1 MAYNSKDFKETN
13 INYINKDFGTLKN
26 TLIEYA
32 KSYFPTTYKDFN
44 ETSPGM
50 MLIEMSAYV
59 GDVLSF
65 YIDQQYREMLL
76 PLAEERRNV
85 NNIAKMLGYKIKPII
100 PAYADL
106 TFKQKVNDDGTGAT
120 PAYGEATQISA
131 HEQITSTANSDIIFE
146 TLDIVD
152 FAVSGSAEQDYP
164 PTISDYN
171 ADGIASDWEIIRKV
185 RAISG
190 ETKTVTFTVGSP
202 TKFLELKLSDT
213 NVVDIISIFDANG
226 NQWYEVDY
234 LAQDKVPIET
244 SRTGNAA
251 YHEEDWDGTNAVGE
265 LSPFIAVPYTLEFIR
280 TDKRFTVEVND
291 DNTTSLI
298 FGNGILRSGQSI
310 TSNYLQTE
318 QIGITIPGITED
330 LITSIDP
337 QLGDEYSTLGETP
350 MHTILTVKYRI
361 GGGISSNVAV
371 GDLTNHSLA
380 SSISVT
386 NDSPARG
393 GSNQESIDEIRHR
406 ASANFASQNRCV
418 TKQDYEARIMAM
430 PAKFGNIAKVYVE
443 RTQMPTDY
451 TPSGPAQTVIDA
463 LATLTGNGTW
473 DPVTGYTFEGSDQD
487 NFSTLSTA
495 IGGLSDI
502 TDTGI
507 DWSPSIAG
515 ITAWTLSYNNIKN
528 LVRIE
533 APTGNNPEHL
543 LIRNIK
549 NYLEPHRL
557 LTDEII
563 LQPGYII
570 NFGVIFQAYAHKH
583 ANKQDVKLKCIQ
595 KIIDYFNIDKMQF
608 RQPIYVSQLQYELM
622 NIDGVRAVDYV
633 CMTQGTNWKDPS
645 IGINFSPQLF
655 FKEWDPAGNSGAGGW
670 VDNNTDGQ
678 SGYGYK
684 FDFAAS
690 EQGGIIRPSV
700 TPSVFELKHPTI
712 NIKGKVL

>member
-106 TFKQKVNDDGTGAT
+106 TFKEKVADDTTGASPDFGT
-120 PAYGEATQISA
+120 TTIPANT
-131 HEQITSTANSDIIFE
+131 QITSTANSDIIFE

-152 FAVSGSAEQDYP
+152 FAVSGAADTVP
-164 PTISDYN
+164 PTQ
-171 ADGIASDWEIIRKV
+171 SDWNAEGVATHWEITRKV

-190 ETKTVTFTVGSP
+190 ETKSSTFTVGSP

-226 NQWYEVDY
+226 NQWHEVDY
-234 LAQDKVPIET
+234 LAQDKVPVET
-244 SRTGNAA
+244 SRTGVAA
-251 YHEEDWDGTNAVGE
+251 YQDEYFTALDPV
-265 LSPFIAVPYTLEFIR
+265 IAVPYTLEFIR
-280 TDKRFTVEVND
+280 TDKRFTVEAND

-310 TSNYLQTE
+310 EASYLQSE
-318 QIGITIPGITED
+318 QIGITIPGITD
-330 LITSIDP
+330 NLTTSIDP

-350 MHTILTVKYRI
+350 MHTILTVKYRV
-361 GGGISSNVAV
+361 GGGIASNVAA
-371 GDLTNHSLA
+371 GDLTNHGLGA
-380 SSISVT
+380 NISAT
-386 NDSPARG
+386 NNLPARG
-393 GSNQESIDEIRHR
+393 GSDQESIDEIRHR
-406 ASANFASQNRCV
+406 ARANFASQNRCV

-430 PAKFGNIAKVYVE
+430 PAKFGNIAKVYVA
-443 RTQMPTDY
+443 RTEMPADYLPLSAPMQAVNDALTTLTAGGTFPVDGESISSQQVQDFNGLTD
-451 TPSGPAQTVIDA
+451 AIDA
-463 LATLTGNGTW
+463 LST
-473 DPVTGYTFEGSDQD
+473 VEGQD
-487 NFSTLSTA
+487 L
-495 IGGLSDI
+495 
-502 TDTGI
+502 
-507 DWSPSIAG
+507 AG
-515 ITAWTLSYNNIKN
+515 ITAWILSYNNNKN

-533 APTGNNPEHL
+533 ADDHL

-563 LQPGYII
+563 LQPGYIA
-570 NFGVIFQAYAHKH
+570 NFGVIFQVYAHRH
-583 ANKQDVKLKCIQ
+583 ANKQEVKLKCIQ
-595 KIIDYFNIDKMQF
+595 RIIDYFNIDKMQF
-608 RQPIYVSQLQYELM
+608 HQPIYVSQLEYELM
-622 NIDGVRAVDYV
+622 GIDGVRAVDYV
-633 CMTQGTNWKDPS
+633 CLTQGLNWKDPAS
-645 IGINFSPQLF
+645 GANFTPQLF
-655 FKEWDPAGNSGAGGW
+655 LKEWNPAGNSGAGGW
-670 VDNNTDGQ
+670 VDNSSEGQ

-684 FDFAAS
+684 FDFATA
-690 EQGGIIRPSV
+690 EQGGVIRPSV
-700 TPSVFELKHPTI
+700 TPSVFELKDPTI

>member
-100 PAYADL
+100 PAYVDL
-106 TFKQKVNDDGTGAT
+106 TFKEKVNDDATGAGPVYGT
-120 PAYGEATQISA
+120 TTIPANT
-131 HEQITSTANSDIIFE
+131 QITSTANSDIIFE

-152 FAVSGSAEQDYP
+152 FAVSSSADTVVP
-164 PTISDYN
+164 FISDYDSDGM
-171 ADGIASDWEIIRKV
+171 ADKWEITRKV

-190 ETKTVTFTVGSP
+190 ETKTSTFVVESP

-213 NVVDIISIFDANG
+213 NVVDIISVFDANG
-226 NQWYEVDY
+226 NQWHEVDY

-244 SRTGNAA
+244 SRTGEAA
-251 YHEEDWDGTNAVGE
+251 YYQEDYTGPDTGNA
-265 LSPFIAVPYTLEFIR
+265 LDPAIAVPYTLEFIR

-310 TSNYLQTE
+310 DSSYLQTE
-318 QIGITIPGITED
+318 QVGITIPGITED
-330 LITSIDP
+330 LTTSIDP
-337 QLGDEYSTLGETP
+337 TLGDEFSTLGETP
-350 MHTILTVKYRI
+350 MHTVLTVKYRV
-361 GGGISSNVAV
+361 GGGISSNVATA
-371 GDLTNHSLA
+371 DLSNHSITGA
-380 SSISVT
+380 TISVT

-406 ASANFASQNRCV
+406 ARANFASQNRCV

-430 PAKFGNIAKVYVE
+430 PAKFGNIAKVYVA
-443 RTQMPTDY
+443 RTQLPTEHWVMA
-451 TPSGPAQTVIDA
+451 PAQNVIDA
-463 LATLTGNGTW
+463 ATALQENYGWSEYTPIDAQQEIDINALWTLIGELETTYTGET
-473 DPVTGYTFEGSDQD
+473 
-487 NFSTLSTA
+487 
-495 IGGLSDI
+495 
-502 TDTGI
+502 TDL
-507 DWSPSIAG
+507 AG
-515 ITAWTLSYNNIKN
+515 ITAWLLSYNNNKN

-533 APTGNNPEHL
+533 KPVSAGDPEHL
-543 LIRNIK
+543 LIRNLK

-557 LTDEII
+557 LTDEVIV
-563 LQPGYII
+563 QPGYII
-570 NFGVIFQAYAHKH
+570 NFGVIFQVYAHKH
-583 ANKQDVKLKCIQ
+583 ANKQEVKLKCIQ
-595 KIIDYFNIDKMQF
+595 KIIDYFNIDNMQF
-608 RQPIYVSQLQYELM
+608 RQPIYVSQLEYELM
-622 NIDGVRAVDYV
+622 GIDGVRAVDYV
-633 CMTQGTNWKDPS
+633 CLTQSNNWKETNVS
-645 IGINFSPQLF
+645 IGHFAPGLWYTEWSP
-655 FKEWDPAGNSGAGGW
+655 GANDW
-670 VDNNTDGQ
+670 VTNGADGQ
-678 SGYGYK
+678 VGYGYK
-684 FDFAAS
+684 FDFEAA
-690 EQGGIIRPSV
+690 EQGGVILPSI
-700 TPSVFELKHPTI
+700 TPSVFELKNSST
-712 NIKGKVL
+712 NVKGKVL

>member
-13 INYINKDFGTLKN
+13 INYINKDFGALKN

-106 TFKQKVNDDGTGAT
+106 TFKQKVDDDGTGAT
-120 PAYGEATQISA
+120 PNFSQTTQISA
-131 HEQITSTANSDIIFE
+131 NVQITSTADSDIIFE

-152 FAVSGSAEQDYP
+152 FAVSSSTDTVAPIQ
-164 PTISDYN
+164 SDWN
-171 ADGIASDWEIIRKV
+171 ADGIATSWEITRKT

-190 ETKTVTFTVGSP
+190 ETKTNTFTVGSP
-202 TKFLELKLSDT
+202 TKFLELKLSST

-234 LAQDKVPIET
+234 LAQDKVPVET
-244 SRTGNAA
+244 SRTGEAA
-251 YHEEDWDGTNAVGE
+251 YQHEDF
-265 LSPFIAVPYTLEFIR
+265 SPLVPAIAVPYTLEFIR

-310 TSNYLQTE
+310 EAAYLQTE
-318 QIGITIPGITED
+318 QVGITIPGITED
-330 LITSIDP
+330 LTTSIDP

-350 MHTILTVKYRI
+350 MHTVLTVKYRV
-361 GGGISSNVAV
+361 GGGISSNVAA
-371 GDLTNHSLA
+371 GDLTNHSIGGGTT
-380 SSISVT
+380 ISVT
-386 NDSPARG
+386 NNSPARG

-430 PAKFGNIAKVYVE
+430 PAKFGNIAKVYVA
-443 RTQMPTDY
+443 RTEMPYAISNLVQDVIVTRNTLESTATSFPTIGSAITADDVANY
-451 TPSGPAQTVIDA
+451 TALDTAIDA
-463 LATLTGNGTW
+463 LEGEGYQTG
-473 DPVTGYTFEGSDQD
+473 
-487 NFSTLSTA
+487 TA
-495 IGGLSDI
+495 L
-502 TDTGI
+502 
-507 DWSPSIAG
+507 AG
-515 ITAWTLSYNNIKN
+515 ITAWTLSYNDNKN

-533 APTGNNPEHL
+533 KPAAGALEHL

-557 LTDEII
+557 LTDEVI
-563 LQPGYII
+563 LQPGYIA
-570 NFGVIFQAYAHKH
+570 NFGVIFQAYAHKY
-583 ANKQDVKLKCIQ
+583 ANKQDVKFKCIQ
-595 KIIDYFNIDKMQF
+595 KIIDYFSIDKMQF
-608 RQPIYVSQLQYELM
+608 RQPIYVSQLEYEM
-622 NIDGVRAVDYV
+622 MGIDGVLGIDYV
-633 CMTQGTNWKDPS
+633 CLTQGLNWKDPTS
-645 IGINFSPQLF
+645 GANFTPHLF
-655 FKEWDPAGNSGAGGW
+655 YKEWDPSTGDWDTHDNLSGAGQ
-670 VDNNTDGQ
+670 D
-678 SGYGYK
+678 GYGYK
-684 FDFAAS
+684 FDFESA
-690 EQGGIIRPSV
+690 EYGGIIRPSV

-712 NIKGKVL
+712 NVKGKVL

>member
-1 MAYNSKDFKETN
+1 MAYNNKDFKETN
-13 INYINKDFGTLKN
+13 VNYINKDFGTLKN

-100 PAYADL
+100 PAYVDL
-106 TFKQKVNDDGTGAT
+106 TFKQKVTDDGTGTA
-120 PAYGEATQISA
+120 PSFGETTQISA
-131 HEQITSTANSDIIFE
+131 NTQITSTVNSNTIFE
-146 TLDIVD
+146 ILDIVD
-152 FAVSGSAEQDYP
+152 FAVSSSADLNHP
-164 PTISDYN
+164 PTISDYD
-171 ADGIASDWEIIRKV
+171 ADSVASHWEITRKV

-190 ETKTVTFTVGSP
+190 ETKTNIFTVGAP

-234 LAQDKVPIET
+234 LAQDKVPIES
-244 SRTGNAA
+244 SRTGVNA
-251 YHEEDWDGTNAVGE
+251 YQQEDESTLLDPA
-265 LSPFIAVPYTLEFIR
+265 IAVPYTLEFIR

-310 TSNYLQTE
+310 TSDYLQTE
-318 QIGITIPGITED
+318 QIGITIPGITDD
-330 LITSIDP
+330 LTTSIDP

-350 MHTILTVKYRI
+350 MHTALTVKYRI
-361 GGGISSNVAV
+361 GGGITSNVAA
-371 GDLTNHSLA
+371 GDLINHSITGVT
-380 SSISVT
+380 ISVT

-406 ASANFASQNRCV
+406 ARANFASQNRCV

-430 PAKFGNIAKVYVE
+430 PAKFGNIAKVYVA
-443 RTQMPTDY
+443 RTEMPSDY
-451 TPSGPAQTVIDA
+451 TPLSAPVQAVNDA
-463 LATLTGNGTW
+463 LTILTVDGFPADGNTITPQQVL
-473 DPVTGYTFEGSDQD
+473 DFSDL
-487 NFSTLSTA
+487 TTA
-495 IGGLSDI
+495 IGALSTVEGQDL
-502 TDTGI
+502 
-507 DWSPSIAG
+507 AG
-515 ITAWTLSYNNIKN
+515 ITAWILSYNNNKN

-533 APTGNNPEHL
+533 APTGGNPEHL
-543 LIRNIK
+543 LIRNLK

-608 RQPIYVSQLQYELM
+608 RQPIYISQLEYELM
-622 NIDGVRAVDYV
+622 GVDGVRAVDYV
-633 CMTQGTNWKDPS
+633 CLTQSNNWKETNVAVGYFNPGLWLTEWSPGANGGSGDWVPS
-645 IGINFSPQLF
+645 GQL
-655 FKEWDPAGNSGAGGW
+655 
-670 VDNNTDGQ
+670 
-678 SGYGYK
+678 GYGYK
-684 FDFAAS
+684 FSFEEA
-690 EQGGIIRPSV
+690 EQGGVILPPV
-700 TPSVFELKHPTI
+700 TPSVFELKDPTI
-712 NIKGKVL
+712 NVKGKVL